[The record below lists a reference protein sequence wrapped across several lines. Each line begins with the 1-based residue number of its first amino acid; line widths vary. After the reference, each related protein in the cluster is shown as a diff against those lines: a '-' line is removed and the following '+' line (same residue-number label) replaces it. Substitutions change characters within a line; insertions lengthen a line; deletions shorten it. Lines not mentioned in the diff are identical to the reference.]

1 MMIPLR
7 CRCGQAR
14 GSLGVAPKSG
24 MHLVCYCDDCRA
36 FAHALGRADLLDDA
50 GGSEVFVT
58 TPSRLS
64 VTSGL
69 EQLRCMRLSAEGML
83 RWYWACC
90 NTPLANTMHRPG
102 IPAVS
107 IHRAFIDADDTT
119 ALGPVTRL
127 NARFA
132 RGAVPA
138 GAEQSTSLATMVR
151 IVIFMLGARLRAAHK
166 PNPLF
171 LDNKPVREPRVL
183 GAAERD
189 ALREPISG

>member
-1 MMIPLR
+1 MTIPLR
-7 CRCGQAR
+7 CRCGEAR
-14 GSLGVAPKSG
+14 GSLDVAPKSG

-58 TPSRLS
+58 TPSRLRL
-64 VTSGL
+64 TSGL
-69 EQLRCMRLSAEGML
+69 EQLRCLRLGPQGML

-107 IHRAFIDADDTT
+107 IHRAFIDAGD
-119 ALGPVTRL
+119 AAVLGPVTRL

-132 RGAVPA
+132 LGTVPA
-138 GAEQSTSLATMVR
+138 DAEQSTSLATMVR
-151 IVIFMLGARLRAAHK
+151 IVFFMLGARLRGAHK

-171 LDNKPVREPRVL
+171 PDDKPVLEPRIL

-189 ALREPISG
+189 ALRET